1 MDGTFTEVLIDDRL
15 PVVKAKAGFKSAFS
29 QSRGGKE
36 MWVMLLEKAWAKVN
50 GSYENTIT
58 GLPADALRALTGA
71 PVDFYA
77 HDYTTDEDLWKVVIE
92 GHRSNHIICGSSATD

>member
-1 MDGTFTEVLIDDRL
+1 
-15 PVVKAKAGFKSAFS
+15 
-29 QSRGGKE
+29 
-36 MWVMLLEKAWAKVN
+36 MLLEKAWAKVN

-77 HDYTTDEDLWKVVIE
+77 HDYTSDEDLWNVVIE
-92 GHRSNHIICGSSATD
+92 AHRNNHIICGSSATDQNLGMNSTITNFNPQISIGDSVGKDL